1 MRNVDKLLDNFLFNA
16 MEINWNK
23 SMAYWKK

>member
-1 MRNVDKLLDNFLFNA
+1 MRNVEKLLDNFLFNA